1 MFRTLRPLRTCRTLR
16 TGIAVAA
23 LAAALSGL
31 TGCGSDQPSTP
42 RASHRPAAVPA
53 ATAAPA
59 QAPVTAAPAPRHVG
73 RPTRVL
79 IPAIGVDEALHA
91 VGLKS
96 DGAMETPDFGDAGWY
111 DRGPRP
117 GAVGPAV
124 VVAHVHGPAGDDVF
138 ARLHQLRPGDLVT
151 VRRTDGAATFV
162 VDSVELAPKQ
172 ALPYDRIWGATDQP
186 VLRLITCGGKPD
198 PATRMYP
205 DNTIVYAHLSS

>member
-1 MFRTLRPLRTCRTLR
+1 MFRTLRPFRT
-16 TGIAVAA
+16 AVAGAA
-23 LAAALSGL
+23 LAATLSGAA
-31 TGCGSDQPSTP
+31 GCGSSDP
-42 RASHRPAAVPA
+42 
-53 ATAAPA
+53 AAPA
-59 QAPVTAAPAPRHVG
+59 RVADPTVSSTPAPAVISTPPAPRHVG

-79 IPAIGVDEALHA
+79 IPAIGVNEHLYG

-117 GAVGPAV
+117 GAAGPAV

-138 ARLHQLRPGDLVT
+138 ADLHQLEPGDLIT

-162 VDSVELAPKQ
+162 VVSVERAKKE
-172 ALPYDRIWGATDQP
+172 ALPYDRIWNDTDQP

-198 PATRMYP
+198 PVTRMYP
-205 DNTIVYAHLSS
+205 DNTIVYAHLAS